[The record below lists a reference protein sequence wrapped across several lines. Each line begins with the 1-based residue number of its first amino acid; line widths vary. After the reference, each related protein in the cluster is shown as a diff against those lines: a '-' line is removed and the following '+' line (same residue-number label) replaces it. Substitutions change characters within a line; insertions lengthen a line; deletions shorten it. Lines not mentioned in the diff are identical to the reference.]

1 MTWKNKALLLG
12 VAVGALSGVGAALL
26 YIRSVEDAGSDEP
39 SKIATGDALKAAIG
53 VFNLIKQVSSLA
65 G

>member
-12 VAVGALSGVGAALL
+12 VSFGALSGLGAALL
-26 YIRSVEDAGSDEP
+26 YIRSVEDIGSEAP
-39 SKIATGDALKAAIG
+39 SKIGTRDALKMAMG
-53 VFNLIKQVSSLA
+53 VLNLVKQVSSLS